1 MLGSIDAWFYRVIA
15 GLKCTAPGW
24 KKMIIRPPLFT
35 GLTEASAEVMT
46 VRGKAGVSWRREER
60 SFELTV
66 QVPVGTEAEVHCP
79 LLEEAGQIKEGE
91 SVIWRDG
98 TASGQIAEILFL
110 RRENEFVLFRVGS
123 GFYAFRSQP
132 AL

>member
-1 MLGSIDAWFYRVIA
+1 
-15 GLKCTAPGW
+15 
-24 KKMIIRPPLFT
+24 
-35 GLTEASAEVMT
+35 MT

-66 QVPVGTEAEVHCP
+66 QVPVGTEAEVHLP
-79 LLEEAGQIKEGE
+79 LLEEAGLIKEGD
-91 SVIWRDG
+91 SVIWQDSA
-98 TASGQIAEILFL
+98 ASGQTAEILFL